1 MDTMC
6 NDILTTFCN
15 KKIFNYYKMSYWLN
29 LTGTSKSPV
38 KKTRKSLEKQTIDT
52 KETVSK
58 FKKNIK
64 QNVHPN
70 NKLESKELK
79 LNKKKFK

>member
-1 MDTMC
+1 
-6 NDILTTFCN
+6 
-15 KKIFNYYKMSYWLN
+15 MSYWLN
-29 LTGTSKSPV
+29 LTGTSKIPV
-38 KKTRKSLEKQTIDT
+38 KKTRKSLEKQTIDAN
-52 KETVSK
+52 ETVSK

-70 NKLESKELK
+70 NKPESKELK

>member
-1 MDTMC
+1 MNNNNYWFNIT
-6 NDILTTFCN
+6 NTF
-15 KKIFNYYKMSYWLN
+15 
-29 LTGTSKSPV
+29 KSPV
-38 KKTRKSLEKQTIDT
+38 KKTRKSLEKQARDA

-64 QNVHPN
+64 QNIHPN
-70 NKLESKELK
+70 NKPESKELK